1 MRLSGRSLGLAAWL
15 AALLLGTIGRSLRW
29 RELGDAGV
37 RALIA
42 RGQPFILVFWHGRLA
57 MLPRLYRRVGGRRV
71 KILISDHR
79 DGELIARAMA
89 HWGFAAVRGS
99 SRQGAVRGAKGML
112 RAAREGFDLAITPD
126 GPRGPREVLQE
137 GVVELARL
145 SGLPLVPVTFSAR
158 WAWEFGS
165 WDRFLLPRPGSRA
178 IALWGEPL
186 WVARDQSPETLS
198 QMARQLEDTMRS
210 MRQRADGLVGR
221 HPDTDIGS
229 IQVQA
234 EPRE

>member
-15 AALLLGTIGRSLRW
+15 TALILGIIGRSLRW
-29 RELGDAGV
+29 REEGAEGV
-37 RALIA
+37 RALVA

-57 MLPRLYRRVGGRRV
+57 MLPRLYREVGGRRV

-89 HWGFAAVRGS
+89 HWGFGAVRGS
-99 SRQGAVRGAKGML
+99 TRRGAVRGAKGML
-112 RAAREGFDLAITPD
+112 RAAREGYDLAITPD
-126 GPRGPREVLQE
+126 GPRGPREVLQA
-137 GVVELARL
+137 GVVDLARL

-178 IALWGEPL
+178 LALWGEPV
-186 WVARDQSPETLS
+186 WVGRNQSPAAADELT
-198 QMARQLEDTMRS
+198 RQLEDTLRR
-210 MRQRADGLVGR
+210 MRQRADTLVGR
-221 HPDTDIGS
+221 RPCRERGASRKRI
-229 IQVQA
+229 
-234 EPRE
+234 EPGE